1 MSRSNVSL
9 TQLGIFIGALATLY
23 GGYKIAKGFD
33 YSAAAEHQA
42 TTIGQILHKHTGKGG
57 TSYRCTFTV
66 NGVKVD
72 DVSDVC
78 ATPITKNA
86 CDENGLAVVYYTF
99 QPSQNSLLQDFSVA
113 SKDAFR
119 TGEFALAV
127 GLPLSA
133 CLWVAQAM
141 FRRKHGFEDD
151 PDDTE
156 EVSDNDENN
165 EPEETHVVPDR

>member
-9 TQLGIFIGALATLY
+9 TQLGIFIGVVATLY
-23 GGYKIAKGFD
+23 GGYQVAIGFN
-33 YSAAAEHQA
+33 YSAAAKHQA
-42 TTIGQILHKHTGKGG
+42 TTIGQILNKRTGKGG
-57 TSYRCTFTV
+57 TWYRYTFTV
-66 NGVKVD
+66 KGVKVD
-72 DVSDVC
+72 DDSDVC

-119 TGEFALAV
+119 TGESALTI
-127 GLPLSA
+127 GLPLTA

-141 FRRKHGFEDD
+141 FRRKHGYEDD
-151 PDDTE
+151 PDDPE
-156 EVSDNDENN
+156 EVSDNDENS
-165 EPEETHVVPDR
+165 EPEAIHVVPDR